1 MLRIDVP
8 PDTVGESADALR
20 ARKTVGPGDYG
31 GGERVRDTMAPPAEF
46 ERGAKGA
53 DRMASGSHS
62 YPESTRV
69 TPKPQ

>member
-31 GGERVRDTMAPPAEF
+31 GERVGDTMAPPAEF
-46 ERGAKGA
+46 DRGAKGG

-62 YPESTRV
+62 YPES
-69 TPKPQ
+69 